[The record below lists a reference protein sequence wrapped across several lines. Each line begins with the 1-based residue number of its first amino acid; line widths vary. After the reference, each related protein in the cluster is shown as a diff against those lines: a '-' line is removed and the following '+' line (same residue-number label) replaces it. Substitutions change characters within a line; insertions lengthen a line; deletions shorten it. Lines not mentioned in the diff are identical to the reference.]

1 MASLR
6 QLSSNS
12 THSVEELQEIAE
24 KAKLN
29 LTISLEPKEAQIV
42 RFLLDALQHRKLT
55 TVMRIAGG
63 WVRDKVM
70 GQRGG
75 ERVSGWVGCSN
86 LWCCLFAAACCCVQL
101 LNKASD
107 DIDIAL
113 DNMTG
118 REFVDHL
125 VAFAKS
131 TKSKA
136 LSSGGGHIIKVPST
150 TKPGLA
156 QAGGWAAAHM
166 RCAETTGQRG
176 AVQAPGNGHD
186 QNLWPMG

>member
-42 RFLLDALQHRKLT
+42 RFLLDALQHRKLA

-86 LWCCLFAAACCCVQL
+86 LWCCLLAAA
-101 LNKASD
+101 
-107 DIDIAL
+107 
-113 DNMTG
+113 
-118 REFVDHL
+118 
-125 VAFAKS
+125 
-131 TKSKA
+131 
-136 LSSGGGHIIKVPST
+136 
-150 TKPGLA
+150 
-156 QAGGWAAAHM
+156 AAV
-166 RCAETTGQRG
+166 CSC
-176 AVQAPGNGHD
+176 
-186 QNLWPMG
+186 